1 MSAPAFDAVL
11 FDLDG
16 TLVDSFDD
24 IAASAN
30 HALVAV
36 GRAPLPAPLIKSYV
50 GEGIHV
56 LMRRALGSENPDLIA
71 RAVAS
76 WRPHYEAHCL
86 DRTLPYD
93 GIVPLLQSLA
103 AAGVKLG
110 VVSNKL
116 EGLTVA
122 TVNGLG
128 WKSLF
133 GAVVG
138 GDTTPQRKP
147 DAAPLR
153 HAAARLGV
161 TGGRILVVGDTAND
175 LGAARAAGWPSC
187 AVAWGQI
194 PGEELRKLQP
204 DFLVRH
210 PREIE
215 AIVLGSRPQP
225 PAAAGRV
232 HEDEPL

>member
-1 MSAPAFDAVL
+1 MSAPVFDAVL

-36 GRAPLPAPLIKSYV
+36 GRPALPAPLIKGYV

-56 LMRRALGSENPDLIA
+56 LMRRALGSEDPDLIA
-71 RAVAS
+71 RAVAA

-86 DRTLPYD
+86 DRTLPYE
-93 GIVPLLQSLA
+93 GIVPLLRSLA

-116 EGLTVA
+116 EHLTIA
-122 TVNGLG
+122 TVRGLG
-128 WKSLF
+128 WARLF
-133 GAVVG
+133 GVVVG

-147 DAAPLR
+147 DPAPLL
-153 HAAARLGV
+153 HAAEILGV
-161 TGGRILVVGDTAND
+161 AGRRLLFVGDTAND
-175 LGAARAAGWPSC
+175 LGAARAAGWASC
-187 AVAWGQI
+187 AVTWGQI
-194 PGEELRKLQP
+194 PEEELRLLHP
-204 DFLVRH
+204 DFLARH

-215 AIVLGSRPQP
+215 ALVCGASR
-225 PAAAGRV
+225 AT
-232 HEDEPL
+232 

>member
-30 HALVAV
+30 HALVTV
-36 GRAPLPAPLIKSYV
+36 GRTALPVPLIKSYV

-56 LMRRALGSENPDLIA
+56 LMRRALGTDDPELIE
-71 RAVAS
+71 RAVAA

-86 DRTLPYD
+86 DRTLPY
-93 GIVPLLQSLA
+93 GGVVPLLQALA

-116 EGLTVA
+116 ESLTVA

-147 DAAPLR
+147 DPSPLR
-153 HAAARLGV
+153 HAAGILGI
-161 TGGRILVVGDTAND
+161 TGKRILFVGDTAND

-187 AVAWGQI
+187 AVTWGQI
-194 PGEELRKLQP
+194 PEEELRRLQP

-210 PREIE
+210 PREI
-215 AIVLGSRPQP
+215 AALVLPRFTPQARNKTD
-225 PAAAGRV
+225 AA
-232 HEDEPL
+232 